1 MMRTQ
6 PVSPG
11 DVPAPAGIPV
21 VCGDVPQGPEGVVAT
36 SGDVTREAGEGVAAS
51 GDVSRGFV
59 AASGNVVAVS
69 EAAVEIRP
77 ARPGDEE
84 GIRRFLGG
92 LSPRTR
98 ALRFFA
104 GMSHPS
110 ASFVRTLLAVDDRR
124 DALLAVRGNV
134 LVGHAMSC
142 RGEEVDVE
150 IAVVVSDEWQGTGIG
165 SRLIR
170 TLMRRAEARGAVTVG
185 MDVLG
190 DNREVLSMVRRMWPE
205 ATMRAS
211 SGMVEVT
218 AQVLR

>member
-6 PVSPG
+6 L
-11 DVPAPAGIPV
+11 VPAGGVPGSAGIPV
-21 VCGDVPQGPEGVVAT
+21 ECGNVTQGAGGILAA
-36 SGDVTREAGEGVAAS
+36 SGHVTREAGAGTAAS
-51 GDVSRGFV
+51 GDVSGSV
-59 AASGNVVAVS
+59 GAASGDVAVLS

-104 GMSHPS
+104 GMSRPS
-110 ASFVRTLLAVDDRR
+110 ASFVRTLLAVDERR

-142 RGEEVDVE
+142 RGEKVDVE
-150 IAVVVSDEWQGTGIG
+150 IAVVVSDEWQGMGIG

-190 DNREVLSMVRRMWPE
+190 DNREVLSMVRGMWPE

-211 SGMVEVT
+211 CGMVEVT
-218 AQVLR
+218 APVLR

>member
-6 PVSPG
+6 LASAG
-11 DVPAPAGIPV
+11 DVPESVDIPL
-21 VCGDVPQGPEGVVAT
+21 VCGNVARGSGSIAAT
-36 SGDVTREAGEGVAAS
+36 SGNVTRETGDGVATPE
-51 GDVSRGFV
+51 DVARVSE
-59 AASGNVVAVS
+59 SVVAVL
-69 EAAVEIRP
+69 EAAVEIRT

-104 GMSHPS
+104 GMGRPS
-110 ASFVRTLLAVDDRR
+110 ASFVRTLLAVDERR
-124 DALLAVRGNV
+124 DALLAMRGNL
-134 LVGHAMSC
+134 LVGHAMSY

-150 IAVVVSDEWQGTGIG
+150 IAVVVSDEWQGMGIG
-165 SRLIR
+165 SRLVR
-170 TLMRRAEARGAVTVG
+170 TLMRRAEARGAVTVR
-185 MDVLG
+185 MDVIG
-190 DNREVLSMVRRMWPE
+190 NNREVLSMIRKMWPE
-205 ATMRAS
+205 ATMRVS